1 MSSDTD
7 RTFDDGNAG
16 PTKTAWVPMEL
27 KYIGH
32 LGQLLQSGGGKLT
45 QLAPDGPDVR
55 KPPGK

>member
-1 MSSDTD
+1 MSSNA
-7 RTFDDGNAG
+7 DGKFGDPKAG
-16 PTKTAWVPMEL
+16 STKMAWVPMEL